1 MLKSQNEEHRRK
13 IEMLE
18 RVLHERDKE
27 KELTEETE
35 EEHVKSPVL
44 ETRISPIHE
53 DEPDVPKLNQL

>member
-1 MLKSQNEEHRRK
+1 
-13 IEMLE
+13 MLE

-53 DEPDVPKLNQL
+53 EEPDVPKLNQL